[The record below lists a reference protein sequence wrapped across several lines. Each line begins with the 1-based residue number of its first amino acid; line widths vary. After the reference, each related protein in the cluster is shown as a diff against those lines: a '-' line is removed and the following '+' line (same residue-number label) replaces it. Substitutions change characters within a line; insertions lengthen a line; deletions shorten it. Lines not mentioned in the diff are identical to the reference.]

1 MATVPALVQRLE
13 YAVVAEPDRI
23 IVDLA
28 ATSFMDSSGLHAI
41 AHAANVLPV
50 GSALIVR
57 CPRPFLANAMRILQL
72 DRVCGARGVENGERS
87 R

>member
-1 MATVPALVQRLE
+1 MSPLNAPVRIMDGTIIAAVEGAVDMATVSALVQRLE
-13 YAVVAEPDRI
+13 YAVAAEPDRI

-50 GSALIVR
+50 RSALVVR
-57 CPRPFLANAMRILQL
+57 
-72 DRVCGARGVENGERS
+72 
-87 R
+87 